1 MLNVA
6 LQMKKKQQR
15 NGEKIDIIIVDQ
27 KGAYFHISLS
37 MILHHVWN

>member
-1 MLNVA
+1 MCEI
-6 LQMKKKQQR
+6 KTFKWKKQQR